1 MTFDRDRFSQN
12 FRGMED
18 LAIEFIFSFLNILP
32 GMLKAI
38 EDAAGAR
45 HTSALELAAHSLKG
59 TVSTFHAEPI
69 EVLAWKLE
77 QMGHS
82 QVITDTESIIK
93 ELKSELDKLKTELN
107 TWVKDA
113 RAA

>member
-1 MTFDRDRFSQN
+1 MTFDRDRFSHN

-18 LAIEFIFSFLNILP
+18 LAIESIFSFLNILP

-45 HTSALELAAHSLKG
+45 HASNLELAAHSLKG
-59 TVSTFHAEPI
+59 TVSTFHAETVEI
-69 EVLAWKLE
+69 LAWKLE

-82 QVITDTESIIK
+82 QVITDTESVIK
-93 ELKSELDKLKTELN
+93 ELKSELEKLKAELN
-107 TWVKDA
+107 AWVTDA